1 MAVSWDRYGWWRKL
15 EIVRWVSR
23 RALDAV
29 GGVLATF
36 DECPMVLP
44 EPRMWT
50 AAKLER
56 GAVSRLLEFGH
67 CRKRVLKNACAAV
80 IIKWLIVSQLCVR
93 PAQR

>member
-1 MAVSWDRYGWWRKL
+1 MAVSRARYGGRRKL

-23 RALDAV
+23 RALDAA
-29 GGVLATF
+29 GGVLAKF

-56 GAVSRLLEFGH
+56 GAVSKLLEFGH
-67 CRKRVLKNACAAV
+67 CRRRALKNARAVVIINARAVV
-80 IIKWLIVSQLCVR
+80 IIK
-93 PAQR
+93 